1 MEKEK
6 TERAGIRVI
15 FSVAF
20 FIFSWYATKKEGY
33 GMFRAEYCSPLG
45 RLTLASDG
53 KALWGLWIKGQKY
66 FGASLSV
73 ADFPLKDCG
82 VFQEAFLWLD
92 AYFAGKRPGC
102 AHLPLHLSGTAFQQ
116 AVWRILCEIPYGQT
130 RTYGA
135 IAKALVESSLYKRMS
150 PQAVGAAIGRNP
162 IGIVVPC
169 HRVIGLGGNVTGYAA
184 GVEKKLFL
192 LRHEGVDCSSLFLP
206 KRID

>member
-1 MEKEK
+1 
-6 TERAGIRVI
+6 
-15 FSVAF
+15 
-20 FIFSWYATKKEGY
+20 
-33 GMFRAEYCSPLG
+33 MFRAEYCSPLG

-92 AYFAGKRPGC
+92 AYFSGKRPGC
-102 AHLPLHLSGTAFQQ
+102 AHLPLHLSGTDFQQ

>member
-1 MEKEK
+1 
-6 TERAGIRVI
+6 
-15 FSVAF
+15 
-20 FIFSWYATKKEGY
+20 
-33 GMFRAEYCSPLG
+33 MFRAEYCSPLG
-45 RLTLASDG
+45 MLTLASDG

-102 AHLPLHLSGTAFQQ
+102 AHLPLHLSGTDFQQ

-162 IGIVVPC
+162 IGIIVPC